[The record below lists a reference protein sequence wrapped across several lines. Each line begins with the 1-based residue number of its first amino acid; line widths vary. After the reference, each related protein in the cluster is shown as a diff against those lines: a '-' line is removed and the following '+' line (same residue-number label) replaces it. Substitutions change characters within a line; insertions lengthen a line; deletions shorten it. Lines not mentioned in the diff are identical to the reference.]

1 MGGVSG
7 PEVEPSLGRASNEDE
22 TGAEIGD
29 DTVDA
34 SVVANTVVGVCLTPT
49 TGAMLGGKM
58 LKSTESFN
66 NDQLKYPVTH
76 FIPLSEFESMSID
89 DGVGA
94 RDKRRKEDNFPLK
107 DPATF
112 LMRV

>member
-7 PEVEPSLGRASNEDE
+7 PEVEPSLGRASIDDE

-34 SVVANTVVGVCLTPT
+34 SVVANTVVGMCLTPT

-58 LKSTESFN
+58 LKSTESTLSNVFVIRAV
-66 NDQLKYPVTH
+66 DSSGS
-76 FIPLSEFESMSID
+76 FEPLAQARFEATK
-89 DGVGA
+89 V
-94 RDKRRKEDNFPLK
+94 DKAPI
-107 DPATF
+107 
-112 LMRV
+112 